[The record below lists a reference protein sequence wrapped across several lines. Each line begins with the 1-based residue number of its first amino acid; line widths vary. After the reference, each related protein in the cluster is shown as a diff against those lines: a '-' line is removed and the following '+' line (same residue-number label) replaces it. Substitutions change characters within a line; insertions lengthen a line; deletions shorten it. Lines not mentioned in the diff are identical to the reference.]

1 MDGEDEGIYAWITIN
16 FLLQKIGKPPSHTT
30 STVDLG
36 GGSTQVAYA
45 TEASSDTHK
54 LSLAGQTYHIFTH
67 SYLGFGLNT
76 ARDEI
81 THRKT
86 GEPSA
91 CVPSKAAL
99 PDFATC
105 RAEIQK
111 FIQKGFV
118 PVAVPNDLATRKATH
133 KLPLFAMSFIF
144 DLASQ
149 LGLTRRPV
157 RDGDPVMLYLSD
169 YLSKA
174 KEICSLNLAEL
185 SKMKAAPG
193 PFSERTDDVT
203 LTCFDLTY
211 IHELLRVGYQRSNDE
226 VLYTGSQIEMNNHP
240 VETQWP
246 LGAALM
252 LT

>member
-1 MDGEDEGIYAWITIN
+1 
-16 FLLQKIGKPPSHTT
+16 
-30 STVDLG
+30 
-36 GGSTQVAYA
+36 
-45 TEASSDTHK
+45 
-54 LSLAGQTYHIFTH
+54 
-67 SYLGFGLNT
+67 
-76 ARDEI
+76 
-81 THRKT
+81 
-86 GEPSA
+86 
-91 CVPSKAAL
+91 
-99 PDFATC
+99 
-105 RAEIQK
+105 
-111 FIQKGFV
+111 
-118 PVAVPNDLATRKATH
+118 
-133 KLPLFAMSFIF
+133 MSFIF
-144 DLASQ
+144 DLVLMNVKITFSSMIWLQASQ

-240 VETQWP
+240 
-246 LGAALM
+246 
-252 LT
+252 